1 MNIET
6 AEKSGFSLKETLLY
20 AGGTAI
26 VTIGTFLI
34 GRKVIRCAISTS
46 EEKKT
51 FDENSPATYAKRIK
65 MAFDNDGWLGTN
77 TKELRKILQEIPSQ
91 HAMTQ
96 VMNSYQ

>member
-1 MNIET
+1 METVT
-6 AEKSGFSLKETLLY
+6 AEKQQFTLKDILLY

-34 GRKVIRCAISTS
+34 GRKVIRTAISTS

-65 MAFDNDGWLGTN
+65 MAFDNDGLLGTN
-77 TKELRKILQEIPSQ
+77 TIELRKILQDITSQ
-91 HAMTQ
+91 HPNTQ
-96 VMNSYQ
+96 VMNL